1 MRRGKL
7 SNKSLI
13 FIILTATFTL
23 LSYASDQ
30 MVIRS
35 EDKLRNAKILLE
47 NKKNRNTQYETMS
60 VKFDAITTNV
70 DLKLQSYLPK
80 RNFLIKSII
89 LLDDEIEIS
98 SRNSINIFSENLGE
112 GVDAKRTFKWQIVR
126 ELKDIVLFIDAM
138 AVDFADIY
146 IYQEELIKKNNQNK
160 IKQLKNLF
168 FYNENIEEATL
179 DLEQKLFYKDMS
191 IYTDLYNEQTLT
203 TEQTRTYLEWALEN
217 FTTKN
222 YYDIY
227 KYKMFL
233 LKRLYKDSN
242 KLDKFTEILDDNLFL
257 IEDEID
263 DTLKIIQK
271 ININKNYFILSS
283 ILFQV
288 VSLLFLLLLF
298 KSFLIKPKNSY
309 RTILTK

>member
-47 NKKNRNTQYETMS
+47 NKKNRNTQYETIS
-60 VKFDAITTNV
+60 AKFDAITTNV

-203 TEQTRTYLEWALEN
+203 TEQTQTYLEWALEN

-242 KLDKFTEILDDNLFL
+242 KLGKFTEILDDNLFL

>member
-47 NKKNRNTQYETMS
+47 NKKNRNTQYETIS
-60 VKFDAITTNV
+60 AKFDAITTNV

-146 IYQEELIKKNNQNK
+146 IYQEKLIKKNNQNK
-160 IKQLKNLF
+160 VKQLKNLF

-233 LKRLYKDSN
+233 LKRLYTDSN

>member
-47 NKKNRNTQYETMS
+47 NKKNRNTQYETIS
-60 VKFDAITTNV
+60 AKFDAITTNV

-203 TEQTRTYLEWALEN
+203 TEQTQTYLEWALEN
-217 FTTKN
+217 FNTKN

-233 LKRLYKDSN
+233 LKRLYTDSN

>member
-47 NKKNRNTQYETMS
+47 NKKNRNTQYETIS
-60 VKFDAITTNV
+60 AKFDAITTNV

-233 LKRLYKDSN
+233 LKRLYTDSN

>member
-47 NKKNRNTQYETMS
+47 NKKNRNTQYETIS
-60 VKFDAITTNV
+60 AKFDAITTNV

-160 IKQLKNLF
+160 IGRLKNLF
-168 FYNENIEEATL
+168 FYDENIKEATL

-191 IYTDLYNEQTLT
+191 IYTDLYNEQKLT
-203 TEQTRTYLEWALEN
+203 TEQTQTYLEWALEN

-309 RTILTK
+309 RAILTK

>member
-13 FIILTATFTL
+13 LIILTATFTL

-47 NKKNRNTQYETMS
+47 NKKNRNTQYETIS
-60 VKFDAITTNV
+60 AKFDAITTNV

-146 IYQEELIKKNNQNK
+146 IYQEKLIKKNNQNK

-203 TEQTRTYLEWALEN
+203 TEQTQTYLEWALEN

-233 LKRLYKDSN
+233 LKRLYTDSN

-257 IEDEID
+257 IEDEIE

-309 RTILTK
+309 RAILTK

>member
-47 NKKNRNTQYETMS
+47 NKKNRNTQYETIS
-60 VKFDAITTNV
+60 AKFDAITTNV

-242 KLDKFTEILDDNLFL
+242 KLGKFTEILDDNLFL

>member
-47 NKKNRNTQYETMS
+47 NKKNRNTQYETIS
-60 VKFDAITTNV
+60 AKFDAITTNV

-98 SRNSINIFSENLGE
+98 SKNSTNIFSENLSE

-160 IKQLKNLF
+160 IGRLKNLF
-168 FYNENIEEATL
+168 FYDENIKEATL

-203 TEQTRTYLEWALEN
+203 AEQTRTYLEWALEN

-222 YYDIY
+222 FYDIY

-233 LKRLYKDSN
+233 LERLYKDSN
-242 KLDKFTEILDDNLFL
+242 KLDKFIEILDDNLFL
-257 IEDEID
+257 IEDEIE

-298 KSFLIKPKNSY
+298 KSFLIKPKKSY
-309 RTILTK
+309 RAILTK

>member
-47 NKKNRNTQYETMS
+47 NKKNRNTQYETIS
-60 VKFDAITTNV
+60 AKFDAITTNV

-160 IKQLKNLF
+160 IGRLKNLF
-168 FYNENIEEATL
+168 FYDENIKEATL

-191 IYTDLYNEQTLT
+191 IYTDLYNEQTLN

-257 IEDEID
+257 IEDEIE

-298 KSFLIKPKNSY
+298 KSFLIKPKKSY
-309 RTILTK
+309 RAILTK

>member
-47 NKKNRNTQYETMS
+47 NKKNRNTQYETIS
-60 VKFDAITTNV
+60 AKFDAITTNV

-203 TEQTRTYLEWALEN
+203 AEQTRTYLEWALEN

-222 YYDIY
+222 FYDIY

-233 LKRLYKDSN
+233 LERLYKDSN
-242 KLDKFTEILDDNLFL
+242 KLDKFIEILDDNLFL

>member
-47 NKKNRNTQYETMS
+47 NKKNRNTQYETIS
-60 VKFDAITTNV
+60 AKFDAITTNV

-203 TEQTRTYLEWALEN
+203 TEQTQTYLEWALEN
-217 FTTKN
+217 FNTKN

-242 KLDKFTEILDDNLFL
+242 KLGKFTEILDDNLFL

>member
-47 NKKNRNTQYETMS
+47 NKKNRNTQYETIS
-60 VKFDAITTNV
+60 AKFDAITTNV

-160 IKQLKNLF
+160 IRQLKNLF

-298 KSFLIKPKNSY
+298 KSFLIKPKKSY
-309 RTILTK
+309 RAILTK

>member
-47 NKKNRNTQYETMS
+47 NKKNRNTQYETIS

-160 IKQLKNLF
+160 IGRLKNLF
-168 FYNENIEEATL
+168 FYDENIKEATL

-203 TEQTRTYLEWALEN
+203 AEQTRTYLEWALEN

-222 YYDIY
+222 FYDIY

-233 LKRLYKDSN
+233 LERLYQDSN
-242 KLDKFTEILDDNLFL
+242 KLDKFIEILDDNLFL
-257 IEDEID
+257 IEDEIE

-298 KSFLIKPKNSY
+298 KSFLIKPKKSY
-309 RTILTK
+309 RAILTK

>member
-47 NKKNRNTQYETMS
+47 NKKNRNTQYETIS
-60 VKFDAITTNV
+60 AKFDAITTNV

-98 SRNSINIFSENLGE
+98 SKNSTNIFSENLSE

-203 TEQTRTYLEWALEN
+203 TEQTQTYLEWALEN

-222 YYDIY
+222 FYDIY

-233 LKRLYKDSN
+233 LERLYKDSN
-242 KLDKFTEILDDNLFL
+242 KLDKFIEILDDNLFL
-257 IEDEID
+257 IEDEIE

-298 KSFLIKPKNSY
+298 KSFLIKPKKSY
-309 RTILTK
+309 RAILTK